1 MLLAEKNPKWDVLS
15 EVLNEINNTEETL
28 KIGDSTP
35 GKLFTSS
42 YIQNYVT
49 IVSFSNPGV
58 QYLLAESASLLMPSF
73 KFVFYSLWML
83 FHEPNL

>member
-1 MLLAEKNPKWDVLS
+1 MKVITIMLVLLAEKNPKWDVLS

-42 YIQNYVT
+42 SIQNYVT
-49 IVSFSNPGV
+49 IVSLSNPGV
-58 QYLLAESASLLMPSF
+58 QYLLLSQQ
-73 KFVFYSLWML
+73 VF
-83 FHEPNL
+83 

>member
-1 MLLAEKNPKWDVLS
+1 MKVVAIMLVLLAEKNPKWDVLS

-42 YIQNYVT
+42 YIQNYVA
-49 IVSFSNPGV
+49 IVCFPIQAFNI
-58 QYLLAESASLLMPSF
+58 
-73 KFVFYSLWML
+73 FY
-83 FHEPNL
+83 